1 MKSSKNTF
9 LKCMSIMAIV
19 IAMVC
24 TTDLNAQ
31 QGPPGGATDTQDA
44 IPLDGGLIALV
55 VGAAAYGV
63 SKLRGNK
70 Q

>member
-1 MKSSKNTF
+1 
-9 LKCMSIMAIV
+9 MAII

>member
-9 LKCMSIMAIV
+9 VKTISTLAIV
-19 IAMVC
+19 CAMVC
-24 TTDLNAQ
+24 TTSLNAQ
-31 QGPPGGATDTQDA
+31 GPPDGATDTQDA

-55 VGAAAYGV
+55 IGAAAFGV
-63 SKLRGNK
+63 KKLRDK

>member
-9 LKCMSIMAIV
+9 FKV
-19 IAMVC
+19 ISTMVVVFAMVC
-24 TTDLNAQ
+24 TTNLNAQ

-55 VGAAAYGV
+55 IGAAAFGV
-63 SKLRGNK
+63 KKLRDK
-70 Q
+70 K

>member
-9 LKCMSIMAIV
+9 LKCIGTLAIV
-19 IAMVC
+19 MALVC
-24 TTDLNAQ
+24 TNDLNA

-55 VGAAAYGV
+55 IGAAAYGV
-63 SKLRGNK
+63 SKLRDKK

>member
-9 LKCMSIMAIV
+9 LKVISTMVIV
-19 IAMVC
+19 FALVC
-24 TTDLNAQ
+24 TTNLNAQ
-31 QGPPGGATDTQDA
+31 APPGGAQDTQDA

-55 VGAAAYGV
+55 IGAAAFGV
-63 SKLRGNK
+63 KKLRDKK

>member
-9 LKCMSIMAIV
+9 LKYISALAIV
-19 IAMVC
+19 IAL
-24 TTDLNAQ
+24 TSTSSLNAQ

-55 VGAAAYGV
+55 IGAAAYGV
-63 SKLRGNK
+63 SKLRDKK

>member
-9 LKCMSIMAIV
+9 VKVISAMVIV
-19 IAMVC
+19 LAMVC
-24 TTDLNAQ
+24 TTNLNA

-55 VGAAAYGV
+55 IGAAAFGV
-63 SKLRGNK
+63 KKLRDK
-70 Q
+70 K